1 MWTCNVFL
9 AGNTRVVARGST
21 EVNCKTIPSH
31 SLWARSGPTQTHI
44 DTQLHRRFSSVP
56 YGTTFVCPSLLCIAL
71 RVCVCALCVCVC
83 VCVCV
88 PGGGLQ
94 WRPRSSRYMLLPCV
108 VPVPCVYVCVCVCVC
123 LISTCFCPVDTTRAK
138 KRRTKVNFN
147 HPLHLSACYL
157 VEVCVYVCCRGVVWG
172 MCVWGGG
179 LTVLKYK
186 CSSL

>member
-1 MWTCNVFL
+1 VQRAFVRDCIWSNCL
-9 AGNTRVVARGST
+9 SWSSLLLCLVVVYALCVCACVWCVSVCVCGPAMYFWQETQELWREGVRRST
-21 EVNCKTIPSH
+21 AKTIPSH

-123 LISTCFCPVDTTRAK
+123 
-138 KRRTKVNFN
+138 
-147 HPLHLSACYL
+147 
-157 VEVCVYVCCRGVVWG
+157 VCV
-172 MCVWGGG
+172 
-179 LTVLKYK
+179 
-186 CSSL
+186 